1 MSFLDIAIASITV
14 FVGSTVQG
22 SIGFGLGLL
31 ASPIL
36 ILIDQ
41 RFVPAPILLSS
52 WVLTTFLI
60 LRERQAIDFV
70 GLRWAVA
77 GRVAGTSAAG
87 IVLAVLSPDRVTIVF
102 GGLVLVGVA
111 MSVSGL
117 QLKPQRWILVC
128 AGTLSAVMGT
138 IASIGGPPMALV
150 YQHAHGA
157 RLRAT
162 MSSFFWIGTVMS
174 LATLRLVGRFGA
186 EEVGLALVILPAM
199 VAGLVVSRW
208 TATRVDRGY
217 TRPLVL
223 ALAATA
229 GLAVILRQLL

>member
-1 MSFLDIAIASITV
+1 VTFLDIAIASATV
-14 FVGSTVQG
+14 FAGSTVQG

-60 LRERQAIDFV
+60 LRERRAIDLA

-77 GRVAGTSAAG
+77 GRVAGTAVAG
-87 IVLAVLSPDRVTIVF
+87 IVLAVLPPDRMTIVF

-111 MSVSGL
+111 LSISGAKL
-117 QLKPQRWILVC
+117 RPQRGILVG
-128 AGTLSAVMGT
+128 AGMLSAVMGT

-162 MSSFFWIGTVMS
+162 MSGFFWIGTVMS

-186 EEVGLALVILPAM
+186 EEIRLTLVILPAM
-199 VAGLVVSRW
+199 VAGLVVSKW
-208 TATRVDRGY
+208 TAAYVDRGY
-217 TRPLVL
+217 TRPIVL
-223 ALAATA
+223 ALAAAA
-229 GLAVILRQLL
+229 GVTVILRQLI

>member
-1 MSFLDIAIASITV
+1 VSFIEIAIASITM

-22 SIGFGLGLL
+22 SIGFGMGLL

-36 ILIDQ
+36 ILIDE

-52 WVLTTFLI
+52 WVLTTFLV
-60 LRERQAIDFV
+60 LRERQAIDLV

-77 GRVAGTSAAG
+77 GRVAGTSIAG
-87 IVLAVLSPDRVTIVF
+87 IVLAVMPQDRVTIVF

-117 QLKPQRWILVC
+117 QLTPRRSILVG

-174 LATLRLVGRFGA
+174 LVTLRLVGRFGA
-186 EEVGLALVILPAM
+186 AEVRLALVILPAM
-199 VAGLVVSRW
+199 VAGLVVSKW
-208 TATRVDRGY
+208 TAARVDRGY

-223 ALAATA
+223 ALAAAA
-229 GLAVILRQLL
+229 GLAVILRELL

>member
-1 MSFLDIAIASITV
+1 M

-22 SIGFGLGLL
+22 SIGFGMGLL

-36 ILIDQ
+36 ILIDE

-52 WVLTTFLI
+52 WVLTTCLV
-60 LRERQAIDFV
+60 LRERQAIDLV

-77 GRVAGTSAAG
+77 GRVAGTFVAG
-87 IVLAVLSPDRVTIVF
+87 IVLAVLPTDRVTIVF

-117 QLKPQRWILVC
+117 QLTAQRWTLVG

-150 YQHAHGA
+150 YQHVHGA

-174 LATLRLVGRFGA
+174 LVTLRLVGRFGA

-199 VAGLVVSRW
+199 VAGLVVSKW

-223 ALAATA
+223 ALAAAA
-229 GLAVILRQLL
+229 GLTVILRELL

>member
-1 MSFLDIAIASITV
+1 MSFLEIAIASITV

-60 LRERQAIDFV
+60 LRERQAIDLV

-77 GRVAGTSAAG
+77 GRVVGTFAAG
-87 IVLAVLSPDRVTIVF
+87 IVLAVLPPDRVTIVF
-102 GGLVLVGVA
+102 GGLVLIAVA
-111 MSVSGL
+111 MSASGL
-117 QLKPQRWILVC
+117 QLKPQRWNLVG

-138 IASIGGPPMALV
+138 IGSIGGPPMALV
-150 YQHAHGA
+150 YQHVHGA

-162 MSSFFWIGTVMS
+162 MSSFIWIGTVMS
-174 LATLRLVGRFGA
+174 LATLHLVGRCGV
-186 EEVGLALVILPAM
+186 EEVKLTLVILPAM

-208 TATRVDRGY
+208 TAARVDRGY

-223 ALAATA
+223 ALAAAA
-229 GLAVILRQLL
+229 GLTVILRQLL

>member
-1 MSFLDIAIASITV
+1 M

-22 SIGFGLGLL
+22 SIGFGMGLL

-36 ILIDQ
+36 ILIDE

-52 WVLTTFLI
+52 WVLTTCLI
-60 LRERQAIDFV
+60 LRERQAIDLV

-77 GRVAGTSAAG
+77 GRVAGTFVAG
-87 IVLAVLSPDRVTIVF
+87 IVLAVLPTDRVTIVF

-117 QLKPQRWILVC
+117 QLTPQRWILVG

-150 YQHAHGA
+150 YQHVHGA

-174 LATLRLVGRFGA
+174 LVTLRLVGRFGA
-186 EEVGLALVILPAM
+186 EEVRLALVILPAM
-199 VAGLVVSRW
+199 VAGLIVSKW

-223 ALAATA
+223 ALAAAA
-229 GLAVILRQLL
+229 GVTVILRELL

>member
-1 MSFLDIAIASITV
+1 M
-14 FVGSTVQG
+14 
-22 SIGFGLGLL
+22 GLL

-36 ILIDQ
+36 ILIDE

-52 WVLTTFLI
+52 WVLTTCLV
-60 LRERQAIDFV
+60 LRERQAIDLV

-77 GRVAGTSAAG
+77 GRVAGTFVAG
-87 IVLAVLSPDRVTIVF
+87 IVLAVLPTDRVTIVF

-117 QLKPQRWILVC
+117 QLTAQRWTLVG
-128 AGTLSAVMGT
+128 AGTLSAVMVT

-150 YQHAHGA
+150 YQHVHGA

-174 LATLRLVGRFGA
+174 LVTLRLVGRFGA

-199 VAGLVVSRW
+199 VAGLVVSKW

-223 ALAATA
+223 ALAAAA
-229 GLAVILRQLL
+229 GLTVILRELL